1 MLLFL
6 EQRKENVTDKITP
19 QAGKPLFIKYKQEE
33 IKMKKLI
40 CLSWNAGSAGSNVKQ
55 AIDK

>member
-19 QAGKPLFIKYKQEE
+19 QAGKPLFIKPHIEE
-33 IKMKKLI
+33 IEDKKADVLK
-40 CLSWNAGSAGSNVKQ
+40 LN
-55 AIDK
+55 